1 MVTRIDLINFG
12 LCQVTNEL
20 PTASSDSPTG
30 YFLHGDSIIFTNESD
45 TFRIEQGITFGIH
58 YLLEGIEEENAETF
72 EVTIVHPVLTHPDTA
87 IPYTTVTETK
97 YSCIGETCFDYF
109 KCNFTW
115 ETKPGTW
122 VFQVAQSNRLL
133 LEKAFT
139 IYS

>member
-1 MVTRIDLINFG
+1 MITRIDLVSFG
-12 LCQVTNEL
+12 ICQVTNEL
-20 PTASSDSPTG
+20 PTASTDSPTG
-30 YFLHGDSIIFTNESD
+30 YVLHGYSIVFTDESD

-72 EVTIVHPVLTHPDTA
+72 EVTIIHPVLTHPDTA
-87 IPYTTVTETK
+87 IAYKTVKETK

-109 KCNFTW
+109 NFDYAW

-122 VFQVAQSNRLL
+122 VFQVAQSERLL

-139 IYS
+139 VYS